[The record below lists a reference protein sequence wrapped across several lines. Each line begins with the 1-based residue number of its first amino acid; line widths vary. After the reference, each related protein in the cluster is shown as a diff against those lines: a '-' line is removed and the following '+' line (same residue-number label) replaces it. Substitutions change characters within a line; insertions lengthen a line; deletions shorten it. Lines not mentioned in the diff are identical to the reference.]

1 MNKSAIHQYFS
12 GELLAWFDAN
22 RRDLPWRRNKNA
34 YYIWIS
40 EIMLQQTQVK
50 TVIPYFERFIERFPT
65 IEALAEA
72 DEEEVLKYW
81 EGLGY
86 YSRAR
91 NLHTAVR
98 EVRASYGSVVPS
110 EPEEIR
116 KLKGVGPYTAGAIL
130 SIAYNKPEPAVDGNV
145 MRVLSRFFLIE
156 DDIAQNKT
164 RVKMEKLVREL
175 IPHERAGDFNEAL
188 MEFGALVCTP
198 KSPQCE
204 ACPLEERC
212 AARAEGVELAL
223 PNKKKA
229 KPPRLERR
237 VVAIVEG
244 SGENEGKI
252 LIRQRPQEGLLARMW
267 ELPHVEISNVVREGI
282 DGAAAEAEAD
292 AAAAGNGS
300 SGGGDGNGAGYSTHV
315 EQLDRY
321 LVEQI
326 GGQMTSATFF
336 TNISH
341 VFSHI
346 RWEMSAY
353 LCKLSG
359 NVDGGKELELD
370 LVDSTTTYR
379 WITLDERDSYPF
391 PNVFIRLMEQYEQ
404 SAWVY
409 VGDDNVDVDVDVD

>member
-1 MNKSAIHQYFS
+1 MDNSVVHRYFVN
-12 GELLAWFDAN
+12 ELLAWFDDN
-22 RRDLPWRRNKNA
+22 RRDLPWRRSKNA
-34 YYIWIS
+34 YYIWVS

-65 IEALAEA
+65 IEALAA
-72 DEEEVLKYW
+72 AEEDEVLKYW

-91 NLHTAVR
+91 NLHAAVR
-98 EVRASYGSVVPS
+98 EVRASYGAEVPR
-110 EPEEIR
+110 EPKEIR
-116 KLKGVGPYTAGAIL
+116 RLKGVGPYTAGAIL

-156 DDIAQNKT
+156 EDIAQNKT
-164 RVKMEKLVREL
+164 RVAMEKLVREL

-198 KSPQCE
+198 RAPQCV
-204 ACPLEERC
+204 ACPLEEQC
-212 AARAEGVELAL
+212 AARSEGVELAL

-237 VVAIVEG
+237 IVAIVEG
-244 SGENEGKI
+244 SGEHEGKF
-252 LIRQRPQEGLLARMW
+252 LIRQRPSQGLLASMW
-267 ELPHVEISNVVREGI
+267 EMPHVEVNGDVRDGHDGRDGRDASKGRGTNGTNAVQLERYLADQLGMQISNAV
-282 DGAAAEAEAD
+282 
-292 AAAAGNGS
+292 
-300 SGGGDGNGAGYSTHV
+300 
-315 EQLDRY
+315 
-321 LVEQI
+321 
-326 GGQMTSATFF
+326 FF
-336 TNISH
+336 TDITH

-353 LCKLSG
+353 LCKMEGETANAAIMDES
-359 NVDGGKELELD
+359 DY
-370 LVDSTTTYR
+370 TYR
-379 WITLDERDSYPF
+379 WITLDERGDYPF

-409 VGDDNVDVDVDVD
+409 IDEMHPNEENS